1 MQVVLLA
8 GGLGTRISEE
18 SYLRPK
24 PMIEI
29 GEKPILWHIMKHYDH
44 YGFKGFT
51 ICCGY
56 KQEMIREWFSNYLL
70 HNKRIMAIN
79 TSINALGY
87 YDNGSIENWGIFA
100 VDTGLNTPTGER
112 IKMLMPPKYLDK
124 YSCPRPI
131 IIDEQLLGSEE
142 NFLMTY
148 GDGVSDV
155 NLKELV
161 KFHKKHKRLVTMTL
175 ARPRGR
181 FGAVNIDKNGL
192 LMDFREKAV
201 GDDGWVNSGYFVIN
215 KKALKYIKKGEFWE
229 KEPMQRI
236 VKQKQAIGYK
246 HTGFWHAM
254 DTIRDKNILEELWKT
269 TKPWKVWK

>member
-1 MQVVLLA
+1 MQVILLA

-18 SYLRPK
+18 SYLKPK

-29 GEKPILWHIMKHYDH
+29 GEKPILWHIMKHYDY
-44 YGFKGFT
+44 YGFKNFT

-79 TSINALGY
+79 TSMNNTLGY
-87 YDNGSIENWGIFA
+87 YDKGSIENWSIFA
-100 VDTGLNTPTGER
+100 VNTGLNTPTGER
-112 IKMLMPPKYLDK
+112 IKMLADPRYIDK
-124 YSCPRPI
+124 YSRSYSI
-131 IIDEQLLGSEE
+131 EEKLLGNEG

-155 NLKELV
+155 NLKELI
-161 KFHKKHKRLVTMTL
+161 KFHKKNNKLVTMTL
-175 ARPRGR
+175 VHPRGR

-192 LMDFREKAV
+192 LMDFREKSI

-229 KEPMQRI
+229 KEPMQRLI
-236 VKQKQAIGYK
+236 KQKEAVGYK
-246 HTGFWHAM
+246 HTGFWYCL
-254 DTIRDKNILEELWKT
+254 DNLRDKNDLNKLWET
-269 TKPWKVWK
+269 TKPWKIWI